1 MESLNKFLST
11 KLKYVLILFTIL
23 LCTSFAHRALDPIEH
38 TWANQENT
46 GHIQIYKATD
56 GKFYGKLVWV
66 SEPIDEETKKPK
78 LDKMNPDATLKSKP
92 VLNLVMIKGYEKNNS
107 NPNLYEHGTIYD
119 PKNGKTYCGKMTLEG
134 KKMKLRGFICGL
146 SLLGRSETW
155 TIIN

>member
-1 MESLNKFLST
+1 MKSFNNFFSS
-11 KLKYVLILFTIL
+11 KLCSIVFVFAFF
-23 LCTSFAHRALDPIEH
+23 LCTSFASKTLDPIEH

-46 GHIQIYKATD
+46 GHIQIYKGAD
-56 GKFYGKLVWV
+56 GKFYGKLVWL

-78 LDKMNPDATLKSKP
+78 LDKMNPDASLKSKP
-92 VLNLVMIKGYEKNNS
+92 VLNLVMIKGYDKNSS

-134 KKMKLRGFICGL
+134 KKMKLRGFICGF

-155 TIIN
+155 TLIN